1 MNNGCWTGERERGG
15 EGKEE
20 GERERERDIR
30 LVLVKCACIC
40 ACFHIFIYPYHMAD
54 TEQEDLRCIVVT
66 ERVPK
71 TTHACLQENTFCRKE
86 NTFCRNVLV
95 QTLPYN
101 IH

>member
-1 MNNGCWTGERERGG
+1 
-15 EGKEE
+15 
-20 GERERERDIR
+20 
-30 LVLVKCACIC
+30 
-40 ACFHIFIYPYHMAD
+40 MAD

-86 NTFCRNVLV
+86 NTFCRKENTFCRNVLV

-101 IH
+101 LH